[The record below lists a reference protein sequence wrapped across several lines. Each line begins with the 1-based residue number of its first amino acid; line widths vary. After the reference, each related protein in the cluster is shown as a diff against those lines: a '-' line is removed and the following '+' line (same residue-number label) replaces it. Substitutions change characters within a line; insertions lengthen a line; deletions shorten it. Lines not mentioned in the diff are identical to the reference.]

1 LYSDPAGLPPIF
13 LTCGSHETLRDNVER
28 FAALAR
34 RTGIDV
40 VLQIA
45 EGMPQ
50 VYQLMAGR
58 VPEADASIAEV
69 GKWLRE
75 KLGD

>member
-1 LYSDPAGLPPIF
+1 
-13 LTCGSHETLRDNVER
+13 
-28 FAALAR
+28 
-34 RTGIDV
+34 
-40 VLQIA
+40 
-45 EGMPQ
+45 MPQ